1 MTSQRKVY
9 DTDVDLGRSVVPLLH
24 GCTATLLLIN
34 GSHGP
39 GLVFHA
45 DWPPAASHHYSSSV
59 SPPRLCLWVSVVHKC
74 VCLCFV
80 QNVGFPTMK
89 NPATCVNH
97 TLFVWW
103 SSARGPHGNSDV
115 THTETSIWT
124 TPMLDDKQ
132 IIRDEI
138 QVPILV
144 DDCLG
149 SLQTVSLWL
158 DDAGHTTGG

>member
-1 MTSQRKVY
+1 MILTWIWVN
-9 DTDVDLGRSVVPLLH
+9 LLDP
-24 GCTATLLLIN
+24 CSTAAQPQCSSLMDHIVQEWFFYA
-34 GSHGP
+34 G
-39 GLVFHA
+39 
-45 DWPPAASHHYSSSV
+45 WPPAASHHYSSSI

-80 QNVGFPTMK
+80 QNVGFPTLK

-97 TLFVWW
+97 TVFVWW

-158 DDAGHTTGG
+158 DDVGHTTGG